1 GAKGRPITVST
12 YRLDRTRIKLR
23 SGEGQGQPVV
33 VAAVTGVV
41 QESVYQGDP
50 ARLVRRGK
58 PVPYAGTFQ
67 LDQGGRGYEL
77 ISFTGAKVAA
87 PTVSTASR
95 RVASSFNGVHLQ
107 DVAGK
112 VGLDFQQG
120 SFRFGMSN
128 D

>member
-41 QESVYQGDP
+41 QESVYQGRP
-50 ARLVRRGK
+50 ARLVRRTR

-67 LDQGGRGYEL
+67 LDQGGRGYEV
-77 ISFTGAKVAA
+77 ISFTGAKLGA
-87 PTVSTASR
+87 PKTS
-95 RVASSFNGVHLQ
+95 ASSRLVAKSFDGVHLQ
-107 DVAGK
+107 DVASQ
-112 VGLDFQQG
+112 VGLDFRQD
-120 SFRFGMSN
+120 SFRFGTT
-128 D
+128 